1 MRTLLSLL
9 IVALPISASFAQS
22 PINLWEDAT
31 LESIVLPRGAEMSL
45 SASRYR
51 LLRLEVQRAE
61 SLLRRAPSEGAKTGE
76 LPFILPLPE
85 GGTEVFRVVAS
96 PVMAPE
102 LGARYPQIRTFLAQG
117 IRRPELTARLDIT
130 PAGFHGAVVTPNG
143 LYYIDPLAEGQRDYY
158 AAYYTRD
165 LQFPEGREIPHCGVT
180 DIPLN
185 LQRDLREE
193 APDRSASR
201 LRGAAEETVEVRTYR
216 LALACTGEYGQAKG
230 GNKTAVLASMV
241 TSINRVNQI
250 FEKETAIRLQ
260 LIANNDTLIYLNGAS
275 DPYISADN
283 APSLLGQNTLVLNQ
297 VIGASAYDLGHVFTL
312 SCTNSIGGI
321 ARYASACGPEK
332 GAGVTCHFTNSV
344 EFIAVQIMAHELGH
358 QFSCAHSWNSCPDY
372 SSQYDVDDAF
382 EPGSGSTIMSYA
394 GGCGADNVQSA
405 SDDYYHVGSLDDF
418 YSFSRKGQGNTCAT
432 LVPTGNR
439 APALTLKYPK
449 SFAIPAGTPF
459 QLEASATDADG
470 DPLTYCW
477 EQYDIGPSTPLGE
490 ASFSSP
496 LFRSYRPGA
505 SPVRTIPRI
514 SALVNNEKDKRE
526 ILPTYARKLTFR
538 CTVRDNHPG
547 GAGVVW
553 GQVQFDVTD
562 KAGPFLVTS
571 PNAAGIS
578 WITGSTQTVTWDV
591 AKTDLSPVNCQYVNI
606 RLSVDGGL
614 TYPYLLAQNARNT
627 GSAQVTVP
635 GIITESA
642 RIKVEAAD
650 NIFFDISN
658 VHFSIVQTTTP
669 GYALSVNP
677 YTEPLHC
684 QPLPLKYTV
693 YSTRLMAFN
702 TPILLELI
710 TPLPQGS
717 AYQFSK
723 NPIQPGDSSVLS
735 ITLANTPNDTLDLVI
750 RATAQGG
757 PLIERTVMAA
767 TLSNDFSG
775 LKMASPADGS
785 TGIVLS
791 TPLSWTPAA
800 NAASYT
806 LELATS
812 PRFGSTVI
820 ARQENITGNS
830 FQPSVLLEN
839 NRLHFWRIQPVNLCG
854 AASFLDPFTFH
865 TATVTCTTLENN
877 VPVNI
882 AGAGTPTIES
892 RITVSQS
899 GILNDV
905 NIPLV
910 RINKEYVR
918 NLKISLVSPKGTEV
932 VLYNGHCALT
942 SKLLL
947 GFDDEAPQSVTG
959 SGVCPP
965 DDGIVFRPTQMLSA
979 FKGESIQ
986 GVWTLK
992 VAMLRNESLSPGAL
1006 ESWKLEFC
1014 STQTAPP
1021 PVLVKNDTLKVP
1033 PGKTNTLTQSEL
1045 QATDSSTPA
1054 DQLRFTIVRPPAKGQ
1069 LKAYGV
1075 PLATGDY
1082 FTQATI
1088 NTFDLRYTHGNTPE
1102 IADDFTFV
1110 VENGK
1115 GGFIST
1121 KKFSIAID
1129 ANAIV
1134 DVEEVQES
1142 DGLRLYPNPAD
1153 AVLYAAWNAPL
1164 PEEGLLELVNLQG
1177 ARVRQAVLQKGQTQ
1191 IEIPTSGLPAGM
1203 YLLRVKSGARQQI
1216 YKFTIQR

>member
-1 MRTLLSLL
+1 MRTLLALL

-22 PINLWEDAT
+22 PINLWEDVS
-31 LESIVLPRGAEMSL
+31 LESIVLPRGTGMSL
-45 SASRYR
+45 AASRYR
-51 LLRLEVQRAE
+51 LLRLDVQRAE

-76 LPFILPLPE
+76 LLFLLPLPE
-85 GGTEVFRVVAS
+85 GGTETFRVVRS

-102 LGARYPQIRTFLAQG
+102 LGARYPQIQTFLAQG
-117 IRRPELTARLDIT
+117 LQRPELTARLDIT
-130 PAGFHGAVVTPNG
+130 PAGFHGAVVSPKG
-143 LYYIDPLAEGQRDYY
+143 LFYIDPLADGQRDFYS
-158 AAYYTRD
+158 AYYTRD
-165 LQFPEGREIPHCGVT
+165 LQFPEGQEIPHCGVT
-180 DIPLN
+180 DAPLN
-185 LQRDLREE
+185 LSRDLPEE
-193 APDRSASR
+193 ATNRSAFN
-201 LRGAAEETVEVRTYR
+201 LRDAEEETVELRTYR

-260 LIANNDTLIYLNGAS
+260 LIANNDTLIYLNGS
-275 DPYISADN
+275 TDPFISADN

-312 SCTNSIGGI
+312 SCSNSIGGI
-321 ARYASACGPEK
+321 ARYASACGAEK

-394 GGCGADNVQSA
+394 GGCGSDNVQSA

-418 YSFSRKGQGNTCAT
+418 YAFSRKGQGNTCAT
-432 LVPTGNR
+432 IVPTQNR
-439 APALTLKYPK
+439 APVIALKYPK
-449 SFAIPAGTPF
+449 SFAIPVSTPF

-477 EQYDIGPSTPLGE
+477 EQYDTGPTTPLGE

-496 LFRSYRPGA
+496 LFRSFRPNTN
-505 SPVRTIPRI
+505 PVRTIPRI

-526 ILPTYARKLTFR
+526 VLPAYARKLTFR

-553 GQVQFDVTD
+553 AQTQFDVTD
-562 KAGPFLVTS
+562 KAGPFLVTA
-571 PNAAGIS
+571 PTQEGIT

-591 AKTDLSPVNCQYVNI
+591 AKTDLAPVNCRYVHI

-627 GSAQVTVP
+627 GSAQITVP

-658 VHFSIVQTTTP
+658 AHFSIVQTTTP
-669 GYALSVNP
+669 GYALTVNP

-684 QPLPLKYTV
+684 QPNPLKYTI

-702 TPILLELI
+702 APLQLELT

-717 AYQFSK
+717 VFQFSK
-723 NPIQPGDSSVLS
+723 NPIQPGDSSVLT
-735 ITLANTPNDTLDLVI
+735 ITLANTANDTLDLVI
-750 RATAQGG
+750 RASAQGG
-757 PLIERTVMAA
+757 PTIERTVSAA
-767 TLSNDFSG
+767 TLSNDFSD
-775 LKMASPADGS
+775 LALLSPADGS
-785 TGIVLS
+785 PGIVLS
-791 TPLSWTPAA
+791 TPLSWTPVS
-800 NAASYT
+800 NAASYN

-812 PRFGSTVI
+812 PRFGNTVL
-820 ARQENITGNS
+820 ARQESITGNT

-839 NRLHFWRIQPVNLCG
+839 NRLYFWRVQPVNLCG
-854 AASFLDPFTFH
+854 AAPFVDPFTFH
-865 TATVTCTTLENN
+865 TATVSCTTLENN
-877 VPVNI
+877 TPVNI

-899 GILNDV
+899 GILSDV
-905 NIPLV
+905 NLPLV
-910 RINKEYVR
+910 KINKEYVR
-918 NLKISLVSPKGTEV
+918 NLRISLVSPKGTEV
-932 VLYNGHCALT
+932 VMYNGHCALT
-942 SKLLL
+942 SKLLI
-947 GFDDEAPQSVTG
+947 GFDDEAPQAVTG

-965 DDGIVFRPTQMLSA
+965 DDGIVFRPNQMLSA
-979 FKGESIQ
+979 FKGENIQ
-986 GVWTLK
+986 GVWILK

-1021 PVLVKNDTLKVP
+1021 PVLAINDTLKVP
-1033 PGKTNTLTQSEL
+1033 PGQTNPLTQAEL
-1045 QATDSSTPA
+1045 LATDASTPA
-1054 DQLRFTIVRPPAKGQ
+1054 NQLRFTIVRPPAKGQ
-1069 LKAYGV
+1069 LKANGV
-1075 PLATGDY
+1075 ALAAGDQ
-1082 FTQATI
+1082 FTQETI
-1088 NTFDLRYTHGNTPE
+1088 NTFSLSYTHGNGPE
-1102 IADDFTFV
+1102 KEDGFTFV

-1121 KKFSIAID
+1121 KKFTIAID
-1129 ANAIV
+1129 PNAV
-1134 DVEEVQES
+1134 VGVEDIRAPEE
-1142 DGLRLYPNPAD
+1142 LRLYPNPAD
-1153 AVLYAAWNAPL
+1153 AVVYAVWDQPF
-1164 PEEGLLELVNLQG
+1164 PEDGLLELVHLQG
-1177 ARVRQAVLQKGQTQ
+1177 QGIRRATLPKGQTRA
-1191 IEIPTSGLPAGM
+1191 EVSTAGLPSGL
-1203 YLLRVKSGARQQI
+1203 YLLRVKTGSRQRI
-1216 YKFTIQR
+1216 YKIAVQH